1 MGQLISAQ
9 TSVTGEPLLAGE
21 RMRALQRLGVLC
33 GIAAGAW
40 LGAAEVPTKLVSAG
54 LSPVLISFVMVL
66 GVFLGRW
73 SLPLAARG
81 TSGIHADILKAPH
94 LVIWATLPIRSRSL
108 PSEI

>member
-1 MGQLISAQ
+1 MSTGTLSAA
-9 TSVTGEPLLAGE
+9 EPVLASAE

-40 LGAAEVPTKLVSAG
+40 LGAAEAPTKLVSAG

-73 SLPLAARG
+73 SLPLAVRG
-81 TSGIHADILKAPH
+81 TSGIRADIRNAPH
-94 LVIWATLPIRSRSL
+94 LVIWSTIAACLWSL
-108 PSEI
+108 DKHT